1 LARCGGHGFLSTPA
15 NKGTSMTKFDLS
27 RPLTV
32 ESMLI
37 EGQRKLAYER
47 LSNPEMNVEI
57 VPSTELFVDICERLM
72 RVERELDELS

>member
-1 LARCGGHGFLSTPA
+1 
-15 NKGTSMTKFDLS
+15 MTKFDLS

-37 EGQRKLAYER
+37 EGKRKLAYEQ
-47 LSNPEMNVEI
+47 LPSPDMQVEI
-57 VPSTELFVDICERLM
+57 VPSTELFVDMCERLM